1 MEFTVIAYDGTDKG
15 ALERRMAVREAHL
28 QVVASLREHM
38 IHGGA
43 ILDDD
48 GNMVG
53 SIMITNFPD
62 RAAFDAWF
70 QNDPYITGNVWQDV
84 TVVPFKTAPS
94 FVGNI
99 PTTESIRG

>member
-1 MEFTVIAYDGTDKG
+1 MEFAVIAFDGQDED
-15 ALERRMAVREAHL
+15 AQERRMSVRDAHL
-28 QVVASLREHM
+28 KLVASLRQHM

-43 ILDDD
+43 ILDDE
-48 GNMVG
+48 GRMIG

-70 QNDPYITGNVWQDV
+70 NQDPYITGGVWQNV
-84 TVVPFKTAPS
+84 QVLPFKTAPS

-99 PTTESIRG
+99 PPVPMA